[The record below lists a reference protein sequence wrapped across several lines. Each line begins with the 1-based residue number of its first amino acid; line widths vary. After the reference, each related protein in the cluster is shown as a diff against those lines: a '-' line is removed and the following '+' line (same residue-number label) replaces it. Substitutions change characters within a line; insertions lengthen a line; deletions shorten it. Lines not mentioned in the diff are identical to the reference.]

1 MPRSA
6 REIGLVLLLIGLG
19 LIILFSS
26 LSRNESVFFSETFN
40 KIVEPLYSSTFF
52 INNKIKGLFHSYLF
66 LVGLNKENQV
76 LKEEN
81 SRLRMENATLLE
93 KANENERLR
102 KFVGL
107 KITLDH
113 PSLLAQVIGMDAS
126 GVYRTVIINRG
137 LDDGV
142 SPNMPVVV
150 AEGVIGKTLVV
161 SEGMSQVGLI
171 TDPSV
176 SIDSRIDRTRD
187 RGVLVGD
194 SSNACVLKYLN
205 RKASVIKGDRV
216 ITSGLDGIF
225 PKGLLVGIVESI
237 QPGPQGLFLEAI
249 VQPSANFYEM
259 EEVLVVL
266 VKQGG
271 FHIEPGLDAKK

>member
-26 LSRNESVFFSETFN
+26 LSKNETGFFSETFN

-66 LVGLNKENQV
+66 LVGLNKENQL

-107 KITLDH
+107 KTILDH

-137 LDDGV
+137 LDDGI

-187 RGVLVGD
+187 RGVLVGY

-237 QPGPQGLFLEAI
+237 QLGPQGLFLEAI
-249 VQPSANFYEM
+249 VQPSVNFYEM